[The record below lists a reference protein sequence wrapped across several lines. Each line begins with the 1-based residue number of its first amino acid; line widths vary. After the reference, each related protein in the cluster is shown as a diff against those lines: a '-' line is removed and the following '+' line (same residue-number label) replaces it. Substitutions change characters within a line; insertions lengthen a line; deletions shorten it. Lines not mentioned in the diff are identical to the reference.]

1 MPLNQATIQ
10 QLLGQVGITINGRRP
25 WDIQVHDQRLYQR
38 VITHGS
44 LGLGESY
51 LDGWW
56 DCEQLDE
63 FFYRILRSGVASGVG
78 LTFAHLRLLLIA
90 NIVNLQKKSRAFQ
103 IGTRH
108 YDLGNDLYAAM
119 LDTRMTYSCGY
130 WHNAENLDQAQERK
144 LDLICRKLGLKRGQK
159 ILDIGCGW
167 GSLVRYAA
175 ERYGVSAVGITVS
188 KNQAELARQRCRGL
202 PVEIRLQDY
211 RDLPATPTAQ
221 ARYDHI
227 VSVGMFEHVGVKN
240 YPTFFDVIRRNLKD
254 TGLFLLHTIASNI
267 SKDGT
272 DPWISRYIFPNSM
285 LPSAKKLTA
294 AIEGRFSIEDWHS
307 FGADYDLTLMSWY
320 QNFAAAWPKL
330 KARYDERFYRM
341 WRYYLLSCAGLFRA
355 RHAQLWQIVLSK
367 DGVLGGYRSVR

>member
-167 GSLVRYAA
+167 GSLIQYAA

-188 KNQAELARQRCRGL
+188 KNQAELARQREAGAK
-202 PVEIRLQDY
+202 RLEESARQ
-211 RDLPATPTAQ
+211 REAEALKLAEQKRQ
-221 ARYDHI
+221 AGVAKRRRHH
-227 VSVGMFEHVGVKN
+227 VSVF
-240 YPTFFDVIRRNLKD
+240 
-254 TGLFLLHTIASNI
+254 
-267 SKDGT
+267 
-272 DPWISRYIFPNSM
+272 
-285 LPSAKKLTA
+285 KK
-294 AIEGRFSIEDWHS
+294 
-307 FGADYDLTLMSWY
+307 
-320 QNFAAAWPKL
+320 P
-330 KARYDERFYRM
+330 
-341 WRYYLLSCAGLFRA
+341 
-355 RHAQLWQIVLSK
+355 V
-367 DGVLGGYRSVR
+367 